1 MFMAIWTLHKVGTSV
16 KLCSSSPGGR
26 WSLRGCVLLRLRWQ
40 CAPGPSGHHNG
51 DTAFTRRSAYNIGG
65 PRYAGSL
72 NFRMQSWV
80 GRTSCTAERRLAA
93 HGADKDSGRL
103 CHWPICQS
111 CVRLIDWPMTG

>member
-1 MFMAIWTLHKVGTSV
+1 VPTPRVNAMFMAIWTLHKVGTSV

-26 WSLRGCVLLRLRWQ
+26 WSLRGCVLVRLRWQ

-65 PRYAGSL
+65 PHYAGSL

-80 GRTSCTAERRLAA
+80 VAPPAQPSGAWRHMVRTRTADGSVIGQYANLVF
-93 HGADKDSGRL
+93 D
-103 CHWPICQS
+103 
-111 CVRLIDWPMTG
+111 